1 MGIGFYGL
9 EMSKGAVSLL
19 QHASNAVPLTRCLL
33 TRKSGGSRGK
43 CVPRC
48 WRRPGWAVA
57 AVVGRCP
64 AGARGW
70 LRALLY
76 TQMCLEKPLDG
87 ASRGWAVMPGCL
99 ESRCRLLAAARGLL
113 AAYLCPA
120 IPNEEVCVGKE
131 P

>member
-1 MGIGFYGL
+1 VL
-9 EMSKGAVSLL
+9 
-19 QHASNAVPLTRCLL
+19 ASPGVGGG
-33 TRKSGGSRGK
+33 SGGGALSCR
-43 CVPRC
+43 
-48 WRRPGWAVA
+48 
-57 AVVGRCP
+57 
-64 AGARGW
+64 GAR
-70 LRALLY
+70 LAVALLY

-120 IPNEEVCVGKE
+120 IPNEEVCIGKE